1 VDLNILKIITFAKKK
16 TMKTIV
22 TLLIVTML
30 GIQYSSAQKAEH
42 FGDKINPDGALSVS
56 EFKSKMKAADSLN
69 VKFTGVIN
77 EACQKKG
84 CWMNVDLGNGESM
97 MVRFKDYG
105 FFVPKD
111 CNGKTAIMEGVAFK
125 ETVSVEML
133 QHYAEDAGKSK
144 DEIAKITQPETK
156 ISFEANGVIIY
167 AKK

>member
-1 VDLNILKIITFAKKK
+1 
-16 TMKTIV
+16 MKTIA
-22 TLLIVTML
+22 TFLITFLFLSIGV
-30 GIQYSSAQKAEH
+30 SAQKTEH
-42 FGDKINPDGALSVS
+42 FGDKINADGALSVS
-56 EFKSKMKAADSLN
+56 EFKEKMKSSDSLN
-69 VKFTGVIN
+69 VKFKAVIN

-84 CWMNVDLGNGESM
+84 CWMNVDLGNGETM

-111 CNGKTAIMEGVAFK
+111 CNGKTAVMEGVAFK

-144 DEIAKITQPETK
+144 EDIAKITKPETK
-156 ISFEANGVIIY
+156 ISFEANGVLIY

>member
-1 VDLNILKIITFAKKK
+1 MKTIITFVIAA
-16 TMKTIV
+16 V
-22 TLLIVTML
+22 L
-30 GIQYSSAQKAEH
+30 GIQNVSAQKAEY

-56 EFKSKMKAADSLN
+56 EFNMKMKAADSLKI
-69 VKFTGVIN
+69 KFTGVIN
-77 EACQKKG
+77 EACKKKG
-84 CWMNVDLGNGESM
+84 CWMNVDLGNGEAM

-111 CNGKTAIMEGVAFK
+111 CDGKTAVMEGVAFK
-125 ETVSVEML
+125 EIVSVEML

-144 DEIAKITQPETK
+144 EEIAKITQPETK

>member
-1 VDLNILKIITFAKKK
+1 
-16 TMKTIV
+16 MKTILN
-22 TLLIVTML
+22 LLIAILL
-30 GIQYSSAQKAEH
+30 GTQFTIAQKAEY
-42 FGDKINPDGALSVS
+42 FGDKINPDGAISTT
-56 EFKSKMKAADSLN
+56 EFKSKMKSSDSLF

-77 EACQKKG
+77 EACKKKG
-84 CWMNVDLGNGESM
+84 CWMNVDLGNGEAM

-111 CNGKTAIMEGVAFK
+111 CDGRTAVIEGVAFK

-156 ISFEANGVIIY
+156 ISFEANGVMIY